1 MSYQFIH
8 IEDYSKVISKKRGNG
23 GKGKY
28 NEETKGRS
36 VRDII
41 AEAKREEGNC
51 PHVENPKPPLLLY
64 GKNLDEV
71 EKLAYEYHEN
81 TKLTDKNGKEKKL
94 RSDANILL
102 AGVVSLNRE
111 NEDIWGEYKNDA
123 IAFLSNKYG
132 KKLVSVI
139 EHTDEANPHFH
150 FYVIQEPGK
159 RFDLIHDGKKALF
172 ENRDKKKHDQNIAYL
187 NAMRKVQE
195 DFFRVVSSNY
205 GLSKDGPKRKRTSR
219 KDYFKQKRE
228 IKLIQQVKEQAKIDG
243 YNFAVDD
250 FHGKSWLN
258 KVVTSFTVKN
268 STLQEAI
275 ARGDRYK
282 KGLSSTKKKLKNTES
297 DLEETEK
304 ELSSLKDN
312 FKERV
317 NNQTSLLKDKNNKL
331 TVENENIK
339 KQNEQLEHENKNLK
353 TILEESLPLYELLK
367 NKYGDRFEEW
377 KESLFNTMKTKLKLK

>member
-8 IEDYSKVISKKRGNG
+8 VEDYSKVIAKKRGNG

-111 NEDIWGEYKNDA
+111 NEDIWNEYKNDA

-268 STLQEAI
+268 STLQEAT

-317 NNQTSLLKDKNNKL
+317 NNQTSLLKDKNTKL

>member
-1 MSYQFIH
+1 M
-8 IEDYSKVISKKRGNG
+8 
-23 GKGKY
+23 
-28 NEETKGRS
+28 
-36 VRDII
+36 
-41 AEAKREEGNC
+41 
-51 PHVENPKPPLLLY
+51 
-64 GKNLDEV
+64 
-71 EKLAYEYHEN
+71 
-81 TKLTDKNGKEKKL
+81 
-94 RSDANILL
+94 
-102 AGVVSLNRE
+102 NRE
-111 NEDIWGEYKNDA
+111 NEDIWDEYKNDA

-150 FYVIQEPGK
+150 FYVIQDPGK

-258 KVVTSFTVKN
+258 KVVTSFTVK
-268 STLQEAI
+268 TAPYRKPPPEVI
-275 ARGDRYK
+275 G
-282 KGLSSTKKKLKNTES
+282 
-297 DLEETEK
+297 
-304 ELSSLKDN
+304 
-312 FKERV
+312 
-317 NNQTSLLKDKNNKL
+317 
-331 TVENENIK
+331 IK
-339 KQNEQLEHENKNLK
+339 KDFPAQKRNLK
-353 TILEESLPLYELLK
+353 IQ
-367 NKYGDRFEEW
+367 RVI
-377 KESLFNTMKTKLKLK
+377 

>member
-8 IEDYSKVISKKRGNG
+8 VEDYSKVIAKKRGNG

-102 AGVVSLNRE
+102 AGVVSLNME
-111 NEDIWGEYKNDA
+111 NEDIWNEYKNDA

-268 STLQEAI
+268 STLQEAT

-317 NNQTSLLKDKNNKL
+317 NNQTSLLKDKNTKL